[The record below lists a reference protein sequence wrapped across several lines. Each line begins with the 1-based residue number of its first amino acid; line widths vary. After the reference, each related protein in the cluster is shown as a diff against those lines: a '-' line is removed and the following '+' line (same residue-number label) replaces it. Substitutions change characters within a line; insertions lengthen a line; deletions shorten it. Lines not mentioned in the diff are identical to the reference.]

1 MKDDN
6 LPISNKAA
14 LGCSFV
20 AFLALLAGAASWNA
34 IDYTSRSKRTP
45 TAESLGLD
53 PNKYYVATIVKE
65 MIPLNEFG
73 RPLQC
78 EKLLNQISTDQY
90 ISTRD
95 ATNANYCKA
104 LGFKN
109 LLPETK
115 SNCSIFEFLKSE
127 SRYNENY
134 ETSLNNY
141 CEK

>member
-1 MKDDN
+1 MTDDN
-6 LPISNKAA
+6 LPISNKAV

-34 IDYTSRSKRTP
+34 IDYSPRNQNAV

-53 PNKYYVATIVKE
+53 PHKYYVATVVKE

-73 RPLQC
+73 RPFQC
-78 EKLLNQISTDQY
+78 DKLLNQISTDQF

-95 ATNANYCKA
+95 AINASYCKA
-104 LGFKN
+104 LGLKN

-134 ETSLNNY
+134 ESSLSNY
-141 CEK
+141 CAK